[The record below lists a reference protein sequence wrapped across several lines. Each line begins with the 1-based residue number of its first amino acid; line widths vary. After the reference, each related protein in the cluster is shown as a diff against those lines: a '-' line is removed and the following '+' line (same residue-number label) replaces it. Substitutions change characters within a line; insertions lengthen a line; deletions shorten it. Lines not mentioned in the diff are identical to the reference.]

1 MRKPFLFIGG
11 PLHAQ
16 MVEVERAP
24 IVNPAEPVEIGDDA
38 FPVQTV
44 SIEHATTYT
53 RRKVNHIDNTTGKT
67 YELALYVWEGIA
79 DPNEAS
85 LHMGDAVAHQYFLI
99 KGTVIASNPTQAQ
112 HRLIIPGR

>member
-16 MVEVERAP
+16 MHDVEHAP
-24 IVNPAEPVEIGDDA
+24 IVDPAAQPTGNDA
-38 FPVQTV
+38 FPAQVV
-44 SIEHATTYT
+44 IIEYATTYT
-53 RRKVNHIDNTTGKT
+53 RRTVNHIDHADGKT

-85 LHMGDAVAHQYFLI
+85 LHMGDAVAHQYFLL
-99 KGTVIASNPTQAQ
+99 KGTVIAQASQHQ